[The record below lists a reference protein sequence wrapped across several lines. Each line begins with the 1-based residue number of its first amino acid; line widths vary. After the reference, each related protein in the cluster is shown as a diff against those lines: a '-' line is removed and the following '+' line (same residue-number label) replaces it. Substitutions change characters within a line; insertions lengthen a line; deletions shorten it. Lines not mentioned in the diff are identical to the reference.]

1 MFNYSFLL
9 TKRDRGFSRNP
20 KEPTLSSWHREII
33 TRLLY
38 IHFNILLLNKKGLSF
53 FFSDSAVE
61 LIAIVLSLI
70 CIFSNTLALKTQ
82 YASLALLALFTTFT
96 FLIQKLQVFGV
107 YVLAFRRTLV
117 NSAKFLPVFLI
128 VYIGFLLSFRV
139 RVNADVSVFNSTGS
153 TSFLQGI
160 TMMMGDF
167 QTSQMGVE
175 KSILNYILYVAFISI
190 MSVIILNLFV
200 GIAVGEIKQTLDEA
214 DIQQI
219 SMRIQFVLKIQDALR
234 FAKNVRFL
242 DSLLDMRH
250 ISYCYEENEPKFLKS
265 MVKTFDIV
273 TAKFSNGSTAIDL
286 VDPQTRL
293 EEAIAELAKNTENE
307 FKVVKETLSK

>member
-1 MFNYSFLL
+1 M
-9 TKRDRGFSRNP
+9 
-20 KEPTLSSWHREII
+20 
-33 TRLLY
+33 
-38 IHFNILLLNKKGLSF
+38 
-53 FFSDSAVE
+53 
-61 LIAIVLSLI
+61 IAIILSLI

-234 FAKNVRFL
+234 FTKKIRFL

-250 ISYCYEENEPKFLKS
+250 ISYCYEENEPKVLKS
-265 MVKTFDIV
+265 MVKTFDII

>member
-1 MFNYSFLL
+1 
-9 TKRDRGFSRNP
+9 
-20 KEPTLSSWHREII
+20 
-33 TRLLY
+33 
-38 IHFNILLLNKKGLSF
+38 
-53 FFSDSAVE
+53 
-61 LIAIVLSLI
+61 
-70 CIFSNTLALKTQ
+70 
-82 YASLALLALFTTFT
+82 
-96 FLIQKLQVFGV
+96 
-107 YVLAFRRTLV
+107 
-117 NSAKFLPVFLI
+117 
-128 VYIGFLLSFRV
+128 
-139 RVNADVSVFNSTGS
+139 
-153 TSFLQGI
+153 
-160 TMMMGDF
+160 MGDF

-234 FAKNVRFL
+234 FTKKIRFL

-250 ISYCYEENEPKFLKS
+250 ISYCYEENEPKVLKS
-265 MVKTFDIV
+265 MVKTFDII